1 MKNIK
6 FTLIELLVVIAI
18 IAILAAMLLPALT
31 SARASAMSASCIS
44 NLKQLGLAANL
55 YSDDN
60 NDYILPP
67 HARYFLTENQKD
79 ENGKSLVPFWCNL
92 IAAYVGVEVPSD
104 KMTSNTYFLQNG
116 GAVVQCPGMKEEP
129 HSGSTDR
136 YSFTLNASY
145 TLNGFWNRVQT
156 FAPDTQS
163 FRYQTRNGAAAA
175 FGDDAKDGYCTSLED
190 AWLFSDNSAGYTGP
204 NEITSP
210 RANCFLSGKY
220 YASMIGDGSR
230 HSNGVNNVAAVAG
243 NVLQVK
249 PIYHTSKKHYYMPT
263 KHRAPLDTK

>member
-1 MKNIK
+1 MSNRK

-67 HARYFLTENQKD
+67 HSRYFKTENQRADSGEKA
-79 ENGKSLVPFWCNL
+79 FYWCNL
-92 IAAYVGVEVPSD
+92 IASYVGVEVPSD
-104 KMTSNTYFLQNG
+104 KMNDDSFFLQNG

-129 HSGSTDR
+129 HNSSTNR
-136 YSFTLNASY
+136 YAFTLNASY

-163 FRYQTRNGAAAA
+163 FRYQTRNGAAAGFA
-175 FGDDAKDGYCTSLED
+175 DDAKNGYCTSLED

-204 NEITSP
+204 NEISSP
-210 RANCFLSGKY
+210 RANCFVSGKY
-220 YASMIGDGSR
+220 YTSMIGDGSR

-249 PIYHTSKKHYYMPT
+249 PIYHP
-263 KHRAPLDTK
+263 D